1 MVYKYSH
8 AASHSA
14 CRAKLLTPLNLASW
28 SPECHIGFLF
38 NFKPAAILHQKAIL
52 DHKLWAKDQGNCPA
66 IVQRA
71 FLWRPFPGFIA
82 ITFFTAT
89 ARIGR
94 RVICRGHYGE
104 FVDYVKTREVVVA
117 DRIWVRNIQGLR
129 ILFDV
134 NWLIALTNPTRIER
148 YFRLEKWYSV
158 VRRGSRD
165 RYALKNGTHSLRL
178 SRAYSLIRL
187 AYNFKHV
194 SGDIIHI
201 R

>member
-82 ITFFTAT
+82 ITFLLPL
-89 ARIGR
+89 
-94 RVICRGHYGE
+94 
-104 FVDYVKTREVVVA
+104 
-117 DRIWVRNIQGLR
+117 QG
-129 ILFDV
+129 
-134 NWLIALTNPTRIER
+134 
-148 YFRLEKWYSV
+148 
-158 VRRGSRD
+158 
-165 RYALKNGTHSLRL
+165 
-178 SRAYSLIRL
+178 
-187 AYNFKHV
+187 
-194 SGDIIHI
+194 SGDVLYVVGTTASLWTTSKRERSLSPTGFGCGISKDSAFFSTWT
-201 R
+201 